1 MPDDIDPD
9 PISRSLKRH
18 GGIAGSPLEKAIRHN
33 AYKLIDT
40 GDGSKTDSNLDN
52 FVIEQRT
59 DPFYESSFT
68 LPPVGAT
75 VTSKA
80 TVVPSD
86 EKELAA
92 MGASGAVPSRATV
105 KPQERQQTD
114 VVQLPPDEFESIR
127 TGKKSFVG

>member
-1 MPDDIDPD
+1 MATEND
-9 PISRSLKRH
+9 PILRSLSRS
-18 GGIAGSPLEKAIRHN
+18 GGIPGSPLEKLVRQN
-33 AYKLIDT
+33 AYKLVN
-40 GDGSKTDSNLDN
+40 GTDADDAALDA
-52 FVIEQRT
+52 FIATARKDE
-59 DPFYESSFT
+59 FYAESFT
-68 LPPVGAT
+68 APPVGAT

-80 TVVPSD
+80 TVVPNK
-86 EKELAA
+86 KELAV